1 MLTRLAL
8 RTLKARRGG
17 FLGAFLALFCAA
29 ALITACG
36 GLLETGLSGSIATER
51 YGAAP
56 VVVTADQNVHQT
68 TVKHKKGKTKVK
80 HKAKALAE
88 RVWLPAGLAPRIAAV
103 PGVRAVVPE
112 LTFPAETFPAAG
124 ADTGPGAASS
134 GAAGSGAGGSGT
146 DTGGKGSGGGSGA
159 TSYGRAYGHGWNSA
173 VLTPFALVAG
183 HAPTAADEVVVD
195 RGLARRAHLA
205 PGDRLTVQS
214 TAAPRTYRVSG
225 VAAPTA
231 PGGAAHADLAE
242 QTSLFFSQAEAERL
256 AAHPG
261 QVAAFGVLPQAE
273 GGPDPDALRTAL
285 DGTKARVHTGDG
297 RGAAEFP
304 EAARARVQ
312 LVSMGGAI
320 GGTALLVAILVVVG
334 TFALSLRQRH
344 RELALLRAVAA
355 TSRQLRQLIGREA
368 LLVGATAGVLGA
380 LAGLPLA
387 HWLLGRFVALGA
399 IPDTLRPSVGFVPMA
414 AGALATTAGAWAA
427 ARISARRITRL
438 SPAQALAESLLER
451 GASAGRTVAGLLLL
465 GGGAA
470 LVVVLRSLHTEPA
483 ATPVTFLTVIVLA
496 IAVSLLGPLL
506 VRGGAA
512 LLAGPLR
519 AARFPGVLARRNL
532 RGNAFRNAAA
542 VTPLALLVAM
552 ASTVLFTQATLQHAA
567 HDQAAAGTRGSWAL
581 TSDGLG
587 VPGAAADAVRR
598 TPGVTSV
605 TEVVRTTVRVGL
617 DKFPAQG
624 VTAGSLGRDLGPDLD
639 VVDGSLTGF
648 GDTSVAVSETAA
660 RTRHVHPGSTLRVT
674 LGDGTPVTLTVAAV
688 YARGLGFGDLTMS
701 HALVARHVDDP
712 LAAAVLV
719 RTAAGT
725 DRAGLAAAVRGYPG
739 IRVLAPGHAADALAP
754 TVRRG
759 NAEAQFLAMGLVL
772 VFTAIAAVNTLAMST
787 AERVREFARL
797 LLAGATRR
805 QVLRMLAC
813 EATAVVTLA
822 GLLGTAISLAVLT
835 AFSTGM
841 TGTSS
846 PTLALLP
853 YLSVLALAVL
863 LALPATALPGRFA
876 LRPRPVDVMAAA
888 D

>member
-8 RTLKARRGG
+8 RTLKARRSG

-36 GLLETGLSGSIATER
+36 GLLETGLTGTVATER

-80 HKAKALAE
+80 HKAKPLAE
-88 RVWLPAGLAPRIAAV
+88 RVWLPADLAPRIAAV

-112 LTFPAETFPAAG
+112 LTFPAETFRAPAPTTGAG
-124 ADTGPGAASS
+124 HGG
-134 GAAGSGAGGSGT
+134 GAGG
-146 DTGGKGSGGGSGA
+146 A
-159 TSYGRAYGHGWNSA
+159 VSYGRAYGHGWGSA

-183 HAPTAADEVVVD
+183 HAPAAADEVVVD

-225 VAAPTA
+225 VAAPTM
-231 PGGAAHADLAE
+231 PGGEAHADLAE
-242 QTSLFFSQAEAERL
+242 QTSLFFSRAEAERL

-261 QVAAFGVLPQAE
+261 QVAAFGVLPQAA
-273 GGPDPDALRTAL
+273 GGPDPDALRAAL
-285 DGTKARVHTGDG
+285 DGTTARVHTGGG
-297 RGAAEFP
+297 RGTAEFP
-304 EAARARVQ
+304 DAARARVQ

-387 HWLLGRFVALGA
+387 RWLLGRFAALGA
-399 IPDTLRPSVGFVPMA
+399 IPDTLHPAVGFVPMA

-451 GASAGRTVAGLLLL
+451 GPSAGRTVAGLLLL

-470 LVVVLRSLHTEPA
+470 LVALLRSLHTEPA

-496 IAVSLLGPLL
+496 VAVSLLGPLL

-532 RGNAFRNAAA
+532 RGNALRNAAA

-552 ASTVLFTQATLQHAA
+552 ASTVLFTQTTLRHAA
-567 HDQAAAGTRGSWAL
+567 HDQAAAGTRGTWTLA
-581 TSDGLG
+581 SDGLG

-624 VTAGSLGRDLGPDLD
+624 VTPASLGRDLDPD
-639 VVDGSLTGF
+639 VVAGSLAGF

-660 RTRHVHPGSTLRVT
+660 RTRHLRPGSTLRVT
-674 LGDGTPVTLTVAAV
+674 LGDGTPVTLTVTAV
-688 YARGLGFGDLTMS
+688 YARGLGFGDLTLS
-701 HALVARHVDDP
+701 HALAAGHVDDP

-725 DRAGLAAAVRGYPG
+725 GGDVLTAAVRDYPG

-813 EATAVVTLA
+813 EAAAVVALA
-822 GLLGTAISLAVLT
+822 AVLGTAISLAVLT

-846 PTLALLP
+846 PTLALVP
-853 YLSVLALAVL
+853 YLAVLALAAL

-876 LRPRPVDVMAAA
+876 LRPRPVDVMSAA

>member
-8 RTLKARRGG
+8 RTLKARRSG

-36 GLLETGLSGSIATER
+36 GLLETGLVGGITTER

-56 VVVTADQNVHQT
+56 VVVTADQDVHQT

-80 HKAKALAE
+80 HKAKPLAE
-88 RVWLPAGLAPRIAAV
+88 RVWLPADLAPRIAAV

-112 LTFPAETFPAAG
+112 LTFPAEAFAPAG
-124 ADTGPGAASS
+124 SGTGPGATGS
-134 GAAGSGAGGSGT
+134 GAA
-146 DTGGKGSGGGSGA
+146 
-159 TSYGRAYGHGWNSA
+159 SYGRANGHAWSSA
-173 VLTPFALVAG
+173 ALTPFALVTG
-183 HAPTAADEVVVD
+183 HAPAAADEVVVD
-195 RGLARRAHLA
+195 RDLARRAHLA

-225 VAAPTA
+225 VAAPTT
-231 PGGAAHADLAE
+231 PGGGAHADLAE

-261 QVAAFGVLPQAE
+261 QVAAFGVLPRAG
-273 GGPDPDALRTAL
+273 GGPDPDALRKAF

-304 EAARARVQ
+304 DAARARVQ
-312 LVSMGGAI
+312 LISMGGAI

-368 LLVGATAGVLGA
+368 LVVGATAGVLGA

-387 HWLLGRFVALGA
+387 HWLLGRFVSFGA
-399 IPDTLRPSVGFVPMA
+399 IPDTLRPSIGFAPMA
-414 AGALATTAGAWAA
+414 AGALATTLGAWAA

-465 GGGAA
+465 GGGAV
-470 LVVVLRSLHTEPA
+470 LVAVLRSLHTEPA

-519 AARFPGVLARRNL
+519 AAHFPGVLARRNL
-532 RGNAFRNAAA
+532 RGNATRNAAA

-552 ASTVLFTQATLQHAA
+552 TSTVLFTQTTLQHAA
-567 HDQAAAGTRGSWAL
+567 HDQAAAGTRGAWAL

-598 TPGVTSV
+598 APGVTSV
-605 TEVVRTTVRVGL
+605 TEVVRTTVRIGL

-624 VTAGSLGRDLGPDLD
+624 VTAGSLGRDLDPD
-639 VVDGSLTGF
+639 VVDGSLAGF

-688 YARGLGFGDLTMS
+688 YARGLGFGDLTMT

-719 RTAAGT
+719 RTTPGTGRAALT
-725 DRAGLAAAVRGYPG
+725 TAVRDYPG
-739 IRVLAPGHAADALAP
+739 IRVLTPGHAADALAP
-754 TVRRG
+754 TARRG

-813 EATAVVTLA
+813 EAGSVVALA
-822 GLLGTAISLAVLT
+822 ALFGTAISLAVLT

-853 YLSVLALAVL
+853 YLAVLALAAL